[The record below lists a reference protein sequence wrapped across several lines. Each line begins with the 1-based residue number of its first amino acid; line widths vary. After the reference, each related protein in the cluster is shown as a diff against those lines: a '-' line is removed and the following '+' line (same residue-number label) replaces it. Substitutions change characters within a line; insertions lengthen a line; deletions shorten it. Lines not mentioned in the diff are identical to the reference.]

1 MKLSKAAIERPVT
14 TTMFFIAVILLG
26 FVSLRE
32 LSVDLLPDISYPRL
46 SVVTSYPGVAPE
58 EMEALVTA
66 RLEAAVSSIPGL
78 RRVESVSKE
87 GVSTMTLE
95 FNWGTNMD
103 FTLLHARE
111 KLDAAHDA
119 LPEAA
124 DSPTIVTL
132 DPQSKP
138 IIVLALSAD
147 RSLLELKELAEELVK
162 PRLEQIEGIGSAEIT
177 GGVERE
183 IQVDVDPRRLAL
195 YGLTIQDV
203 AGRIDAFNRNLQG
216 GTIRKGL
223 FKYAMRVV
231 GQFETVDE
239 IGEISLRV
247 TKEKGVIRLKDVAA
261 IRDGTKERQGIT
273 RLDAA
278 DSIGILVR
286 KEAGANTVKV
296 TRLAR
301 AVVDEIRRENP
312 GVAIEVVSEQ
322 SRYIETAI
330 GAVKDEIIQGAILAF
345 LVLLIFLQ
353 EWRTPLIIDTV
364 IPISVIGTFSLL
376 YYGNIT
382 LNIMS
387 LGGLALGVGMLD
399 DCAVVVSENIFRH
412 RGLGKSL
419 AQAAY
424 DGTKEVG
431 SAVIAAALTTIVV
444 FFPVV
449 YVQGVAGQ
457 LFKDTALTVTFSLL
471 ASVLVAL
478 TLLPMLAARPFGLRA
493 AGAGSEDVGHDA
505 SEAPK
510 APAIRDRGCDN
521 VPAPKAPANRDREC
535 DNVPAPKAPANRD
548 RECDNVPAPKAK
560 PKSKAR
566 LLLFPVKGLRWLLY
580 TIVKGI
586 GLALGFLASYVVQA
600 LALIL
605 GVLAIPFRP
614 LLKAV
619 FRGFNAGYGRFV
631 AFYERFLLWSLDHKP
646 RVLAV
651 TFAFFALTFVLGL
664 TIRRELMPRMKTAS
678 FELSLKTPIE
688 YSLEQTSEIV
698 ASLESFLGTL
708 GPVRRTLSQTGLVG
722 GLESLNPD
730 ASLNSAR
737 IFVAVGKPSEL
748 EGVADTLRA
757 RLANFPDVAFS
768 IAREESAMT
777 DVLGLVAAE
786 VSLRVKGEDLER
798 LKRISE
804 TLAAKLRTIDGL
816 ADVGTNLGE
825 GKPEFQVRIRKD
837 ALKKYADLE
846 PSAVGDFLVSAVRGR
861 VATQFNELEKK
872 YDILVRAGAAERRT
886 IDALLDESFPHGGT
900 LIPLREL
907 VAYEVVRGPR
917 EIRRENQQRE
927 VLVTARLRGAKI
939 SQVAP
944 AVNRAVGEIELPAD
958 YRIVFGGERE
968 EMGRSFRSLLFAFLL
983 AVILTYM
990 IMAAQ
995 FESLLHPF
1003 LVLITLPMGA
1013 AGCVLALL
1021 LTGQTFNVISVIG
1034 LVVLVGLVV
1043 DNATVK
1049 IDYTNQLRKSGRG
1062 LRDSVTEASR
1072 VRLRPILMSTLSTL
1086 FGLLPMALGLEAGAE
1101 LMKPLAIVL
1110 IGGLTFSTFLT
1121 LIVIPVIY
1129 EGVERRKAARP

>member
-14 TTMFFIAVILLG
+14 TAMFFIAVILLG

-46 SVVTSYPGVAPE
+46 SVVTNYPGVAPE
-58 EMEALVTA
+58 EIETLVTA
-66 RLEAAVSSIPGL
+66 PLEAAVSRIPGL

-87 GVSTMTLE
+87 GVATMTLE

-111 KLDAAHDA
+111 KLDAARDL
-119 LPEAA
+119 LPEDAE
-124 DSPTIVTL
+124 SPTIVTL

-138 IIVLALSAD
+138 IIVLALSAE
-147 RSLLELKELAEELVK
+147 RSLLELKEFAEELVK

-183 IQVDVDPRRLAL
+183 IQVEVDPRRLAL
-195 YGLTIQDV
+195 YGLTIQDI
-203 AGRIDAFNRNLQG
+203 AGRLDAFNRNLQG

-223 FKYAMRVV
+223 FKYALRVV

-247 TKEKGVIRLKDVAA
+247 TKEKGVIRLKDVASV
-261 IRDGTKERQGIT
+261 RDGTKERQGMT
-273 RLDAA
+273 RLDAK
-278 DSIGILVR
+278 DSIGVLVR

-301 AVVDEIRRENP
+301 AIVDQIRKENP

-364 IPISVIGTFSLL
+364 IPISIIGTFSLL

-412 RGLGKSL
+412 RSLGKSL
-419 AQAAY
+419 TQAAY

-431 SAVIAAALTTIVV
+431 SAVIAAALTTVVV

-478 TLLPMLAARPFGLRA
+478 TLLPMLASRSFGPRVAGTGKKGSGAKPFR
-493 AGAGSEDVGHDA
+493 
-505 SEAPK
+505 APK
-510 APAIRDRGCDN
+510 APANRDRGCDN
-521 VPAPKAPANRDREC
+521 VPAPKE
-535 DNVPAPKAPANRD
+535 
-548 RECDNVPAPKAK
+548 
-560 PKSKAR
+560 KSQSKFR
-566 LLLFPVKGLRWLLY
+566 LLLYPVMGLRWLLY
-580 TIVKGI
+580 TIAKGI
-586 GLALGFLASYVVQA
+586 SIALGFLASYVGQAIALVLGA
-600 LALIL
+600 LA
-605 GVLAIPFRP
+605 VPFRP

-631 AFYERFLLWSLDHKP
+631 GFYERFLRWSLEHKA

-651 TFAFFALTFVLGL
+651 TLAFFALTFVLGM

-678 FELSLKTPIE
+678 FELALKTPVE

-698 ASLESFLGTL
+698 ASLESFLRTL

-737 IFVAVGKPSEL
+737 IFVAVEKPSQL
-748 EGVADTLRA
+748 DGVVDALRT
-757 RLANFPDVAFS
+757 RLGNFPDVAYS
-768 IAREESAMT
+768 VAREESAMT

-786 VSLRVKGEDLER
+786 VSLRVKGEDLDR

-804 TLAAKLRTIDGL
+804 TLVADLKMIDGL

-825 GKPEFQVRIRKD
+825 GKPEFQVRIRKE

-846 PSAVGDFLVSAVRGR
+846 PGAVGDFLVSAVRGR

-872 YDILVRAGAAERRT
+872 YDILVRAGAADRRT
-886 IDALLDESFPHGGT
+886 IDALLDESFPHGGA

-927 VLVTARLRGAKI
+927 ILVTARLKGAKI
-939 SQVAP
+939 SQVTP
-944 AVNRAVGEIELPAD
+944 AVNRVLGGIDLPAD

-968 EMGRSFRSLLFAFLL
+968 EMSRSFRSLLFAFLL
-983 AVILTYM
+983 AVVLTYM

-1013 AGCVLALL
+1013 AGCVVALL
-1021 LTGQTFNVISVIG
+1021 VTGQTINVISVIG

-1062 LRDSVTEASR
+1062 LRESVTEASR

-1086 FGLLPMALGLEAGAE
+1086 FGLLPMALGLEPGAE

-1121 LIVIPVIY
+1121 LIVIPVVY
-1129 EGVERRKAARP
+1129 EGVERRMAARP

>member
-1 MKLSKAAIERPVT
+1 MKLAKAAIERPVT
-14 TTMFFIAVILLG
+14 TAMFFVAVILLG

-46 SVVTSYPGVAPE
+46 SVVTNYPGVAPE
-58 EMEALVTA
+58 EIETLVTA
-66 RLEAAVSSIPGL
+66 PLEAAVSRIPGL

-87 GVSTMTLE
+87 GVAVMTLE

-111 KLDAAHDA
+111 KLDAARDL
-119 LPEAA
+119 LPEDAE
-124 DSPTIVTL
+124 SPTIVTL

-138 IIVLALSAD
+138 IIVLALSAE
-147 RSLLELKELAEELVK
+147 RSLLELKEFAEELVK
-162 PRLEQIEGIGSAEIT
+162 PRLEQVEGIGSAEIT

-195 YGLTIQDV
+195 YGLTIQNI
-203 AGRIDAFNRNLQG
+203 AARIDAFNRNLQG

-223 FKYAMRVV
+223 FKYALRVV
-231 GQFETVDE
+231 GRFETVDE

-247 TKEKGVIRLKDVAA
+247 TKERGVIRLKDVAA
-261 IRDGTKERQGIT
+261 IRDGTKERQGMT
-273 RLDAA
+273 RLDNR
-278 DSIGILVR
+278 DSIGLLVR
-286 KEAGANTVKV
+286 KEAGTNTVNV

-301 AVVDEIRRENP
+301 AVVDQIRKESP

-330 GAVKDEIIQGAILAF
+330 GAVKDEIIQGAVLAF

-364 IPISVIGTFSLL
+364 IPISIIGTFSLL

-419 AQAAY
+419 TQAAY

-431 SAVIAAALTTIVV
+431 PAVISAALTTVVV
-444 FFPVV
+444 FFPVI

-457 LFKDTALTVTFSLL
+457 LFKDTALAVTFSLL

-478 TLLPMLAARPFGLRA
+478 TLLPMLASRSFGPRAGRTGEEGARCASFRAPVVKSRARILLYPVMGLR
-493 AGAGSEDVGHDA
+493 
-505 SEAPK
+505 
-510 APAIRDRGCDN
+510 R
-521 VPAPKAPANRDREC
+521 
-535 DNVPAPKAPANRD
+535 
-548 RECDNVPAPKAK
+548 
-560 PKSKAR
+560 
-566 LLLFPVKGLRWLLY
+566 LLY
-580 TIVKGI
+580 TIMKGI
-586 GLALGFLASYVVQA
+586 GIAFGFLASYIGQA
-600 LALIL
+600 LAM
-605 GVLAIPFRP
+605 VVRAMAVPFRP

-619 FRGFNAGYGRFV
+619 FRGFDAVYGRFV
-631 AFYERFLLWSLDHKP
+631 GFYERALHWSLEHKR

-651 TFAFFALTFVLGL
+651 TLAFFALTFVLG
-664 TIRRELMPRMKTAS
+664 TGIRRELMPRMKTAS
-678 FELSLKTPIE
+678 FDLTLKTPVE

-708 GPVRRTLSQTGLVG
+708 GPVKRTLSQTGLVG

-730 ASLNSAR
+730 VSLNSSR
-737 IFVAVGKPSEL
+737 IFVAVEKPSQL
-748 EGVADTLRA
+748 EGVVDAVRA
-757 RLANFPDVAFS
+757 RLANFPDVAYS

-777 DVLGLVAAE
+777 EVLGLVAAE
-786 VSLRVKGEDLER
+786 VSLRIKGEDLDRLKRVSETLVER
-798 LKRISE
+798 LK
-804 TLAAKLRTIDGL
+804 TIDGL

-825 GKPEFQVRIRKD
+825 GKPEFLVRIRKE
-837 ALKKYADLE
+837 ALKKYADLQ
-846 PSAVGDFLVSAVRGR
+846 PAAVGDFLVSAVRGR

-872 YDILVRAGAAERRT
+872 YDILVRAGAADRRT
-886 IDALLDESFPHGGT
+886 IDALLDESFPHGGV

-907 VAYEVVRGPR
+907 VAYDVVRGPR

-939 SQVAP
+939 SQVTP
-944 AVNRAVGEIELPAD
+944 AVNRVLREIELPPD
-958 YRIVFGGERE
+958 TRIVFGGERE
-968 EMGRSFRSLLFAFLL
+968 EMSRSFRSLLFALLL
-983 AVILTYM
+983 AVVLTYM

-1013 AGCVLALL
+1013 AGCVVALL
-1021 LTGQTFNVISVIG
+1021 LTGQTINVISAIG

-1043 DNATVK
+1043 DNATIK
-1049 IDYTNQLRKSGRG
+1049 IDYTNQLRKSGLG
-1062 LRDSVTEASR
+1062 LRESIVEASR
-1072 VRLRPILMSTLSTL
+1072 VRLRPILMSTLSTI
-1086 FGLLPMALGLEAGAE
+1086 FGLVPMALGLEAGAE
-1101 LMKPLAIVL
+1101 LMKPLAVVL
-1110 IGGLTFSTFLT
+1110 IGGLTFSTLLT
-1121 LIVIPVIY
+1121 LIVIPVVY
-1129 EGVERRKAARP
+1129 EGVERRKATRP